1 MIQKQENVL
10 VNHLTETEW
19 EFSVQKDGE
28 FDAFF
33 LALNQNLTI
42 KVLLKGEHAK
52 SNIKCAYLS
61 NKNNKLNIDIKVI
74 HEYKNTTSNQ
84 QMTGLSTA
92 ESIVSLTAGIEI
104 PKNTNGCEGF
114 QNHRGI
120 LLSDKA
126 KIVATPQ
133 LEIWSEDVV
142 CSHGSAVGPLPEEQL
157 FYLQSRGLKKSEAE
171 KILLSCFFNDIV
183 PNEFDIIDFLI
194 GEFISTIKFV
204 VLISR

>member
-1 MIQKQENVL
+1 MKLSNNLFLIQKQTEVL
-10 VNHLTETEW
+10 VNRLSETDW

-28 FDAFF
+28 LDVFF
-33 LALNQNLTI
+33 LCLDQNLNI
-42 KVLLKGEHAK
+42 KILLQGDKAK

-61 NKNNKLNIDIKVI
+61 NKNNKLNINIQVI

-84 QMTGLSTA
+84 QIKGLSTD

-104 PKNTNGCEGF
+104 PQNTNGCEGY

-142 CSHGSAVGPLPEEQL
+142 CSHGSAVGPLSEEEVY
-157 FYLQSRGLKKSEAE
+157 YLQTRGLKKQSAE
-171 KILLSCFFNDIV
+171 KLLLSSFFNDIV
-183 PNEFDIIDFLI
+183 PSEFDTYI
-194 GEFISTIKFV
+194 GEWMDQNV
-204 VLISR
+204 

>member
-1 MIQKQENVL
+1 MKPSNNLFLIKSQENVL
-10 VNHLTETEW
+10 VNHDSETDW

-28 FDAFF
+28 LDAFF
-33 LALNQNLTI
+33 LVLNQNLNI
-42 KVLLKGEHAK
+42 KILLQGEKAK

-61 NKNNKLNIDIKVI
+61 NKNNKLNINIQVI

-84 QMTGLSTA
+84 QIKGLSTD
-92 ESIVSLTAGIEI
+92 ESIVSLTAGIKI
-104 PKNTNGCEGF
+104 PQNTNGCEGF

-142 CSHGSAVGPLPEEQL
+142 CSHGSAVGPLPEEEVY
-157 FYLQSRGLKKSEAE
+157 YLQTRGLKKQSAE
-171 KILLSCFFNDIV
+171 KLLLSSFFNDIV
-183 PNEFDIIDFLI
+183 PSEFDTYI
-194 GEFISTIKFV
+194 GEWMDQNV
-204 VLISR
+204 

>member
-1 MIQKQENVL
+1 MKLSNNLFLIQKQSEVL
-10 VNHLTETEW
+10 VNRSSETDW

-28 FDAFF
+28 LDAFF
-33 LALNQNLTI
+33 LALNQNLNI
-42 KVLLKGEHAK
+42 KVILKGKNAK

-74 HEYKNTTSNQ
+74 HEYKNTVSNQ
-84 QMTGLSTA
+84 QIKGLSTD

-142 CSHGSAVGPLPEEQL
+142 CSHGSAVGPLPEEEV
-157 FYLQSRGLKKSEAE
+157 FYLETRGLKKSDAE
-171 KILLSCFFNDIV
+171 KLLLSSFFNDNV
-183 PNEFDIIDFLI
+183 PNEFDTYI
-194 GEFISTIKFV
+194 GEWMDQNV
-204 VLISR
+204 

>member
-1 MIQKQENVL
+1 MTHLNNPLLIQHQENVL
-10 VNHLTETEW
+10 VNHPTETEW

-28 FDAFF
+28 LDAFF
-33 LALNQNLTI
+33 LALNQNLNI
-42 KVLLKGEHAK
+42 KVLLIGEKAK

-74 HEYKNTTSNQ
+74 HKYKNTISNQ
-84 QMTGLSTA
+84 QIKGLSSD
-92 ESIVSLTAGIEI
+92 ESIVSLTADIEI
-104 PKNTNGCEGF
+104 PQSTNGCEGY

-126 KIVATPQ
+126 KIVVTPQ

-157 FYLQSRGLKKSEAE
+157 FYLESRGLKKSEAE

-183 PNEFDIIDFLI
+183 PKEMNTYIEEWMDQN
-194 GEFISTIKFV
+194 V
-204 VLISR
+204 

>member
-1 MIQKQENVL
+1 MKLSNNLFLIQKQTEVL
-10 VNHLTETEW
+10 VNHPAETEW
-19 EFSVQKDGE
+19 EFSVQKEGE
-28 FDAFF
+28 LDAFF
-33 LALNQNLTI
+33 LVFNQNLNI
-42 KVLLKGEHAK
+42 KVLLQGENAK

-61 NKNNKLNIDIKVI
+61 NKNNKLNINIQVI

-84 QMTGLSTA
+84 QIKGLSTD

-142 CSHGSAVGPLPEEQL
+142 CSHGSAVGPLPEEEV
-157 FYLQSRGLKKSEAE
+157 FYLETRGVKKSDAE
-171 KILLSCFFNDIV
+171 KLLLSSFFNDIV
-183 PNEFDIIDFLI
+183 PSEFDTYI
-194 GEFISTIKFV
+194 GEWMDQNV
-204 VLISR
+204 

>member
-1 MIQKQENVL
+1 MKLSNNLFLIQKQTEVL
-10 VNHLTETEW
+10 VNHPTETEW
-19 EFSVQKDGE
+19 EFSVQKEGE
-28 FDAFF
+28 LDAFF
-33 LALNQNLTI
+33 LALNQNLNI
-42 KVLLKGEHAK
+42 KVLLQGDKAK

-61 NKNNKLNIDIKVI
+61 NENNKLNINIQVI

-84 QMTGLSTA
+84 QIKGLSTD

-142 CSHGSAVGPLPEEQL
+142 CSHGSAVGPLPEEEIY
-157 FYLQSRGLKKSEAE
+157 YLQTRGLKKQSAE
-171 KILLSCFFNDIV
+171 KLLLSSFFNDIV
-183 PNEFDIIDFLI
+183 PSEFDTYI
-194 GEFISTIKFV
+194 GEWMDQNV
-204 VLISR
+204 

>member
-1 MIQKQENVL
+1 MTHSNNLFLIQRQENVL

-28 FDAFF
+28 LDAFF
-33 LALNQNLTI
+33 LGLNRNLNI
-42 KVLLKGEHAK
+42 KVLLKGEYAK

-61 NKNNKLNIDIKVI
+61 NKNNKLNIDIKVM
-74 HEYKNTTSNQ
+74 HEYENTTSNQ
-84 QMTGLSTA
+84 QIKGLA
-92 ESIVSLTAGIEI
+92 VGESIVSLTAGIEI
-104 PKNTNGCEGF
+104 PKNTNGCEGY

-133 LEIWSEDVV
+133 LEIWSEDVI

-157 FYLQSRGLKKSEAE
+157 FYLESRGLKKMEAE
-171 KILLSCFFNDIV
+171 KILLSSFFNDIV
-183 PNEFDIIDFLI
+183 PNEFDTYIEEWMDQN
-194 GEFISTIKFV
+194 V
-204 VLISR
+204 

>member
-1 MIQKQENVL
+1 MKLSNNLFLIQRQKEVL
-10 VNHLTETEW
+10 LNRSSETDW

-28 FDAFF
+28 LDAFF
-33 LALNQNLTI
+33 LCLNQNLNI
-42 KVLLKGEHAK
+42 KVLLQGENAK

-61 NKNNKLNIDIKVI
+61 NKNNKLNINIQVI
-74 HEYKNTTSNQ
+74 HEYKNTASNQ
-84 QMTGLSTA
+84 QIKGLSTG

-120 LLSDKA
+120 LLSDQA

-142 CSHGSAVGPLPEEQL
+142 CSHGSAVGPLPEEEI
-157 FYLQSRGLKKSEAE
+157 FYLETRGLKKSEAE

-183 PNEFDIIDFLI
+183 PNEFDTYI
-194 GEFISTIKFV
+194 GEWMDQNV
-204 VLISR
+204 

>member
-1 MIQKQENVL
+1 MKLSNNLFLIQSQEKVL
-10 VNHLTETEW
+10 VNHKTETDW

-28 FDAFF
+28 LDVFF
-33 LALNQNLTI
+33 LALNQNLNI
-42 KVLLKGEHAK
+42 KILLLGTKAK

-61 NKNNKLNIDIKVI
+61 NKNNKLNINIQVI
-74 HEYKNTTSNQ
+74 HEYKNTASNQ
-84 QMTGLSTA
+84 QIKGLSTD

-142 CSHGSAVGPLPEEQL
+142 CSHGSAVGPLPEEEIY
-157 FYLQSRGLKKSEAE
+157 YLQTRGLKKQSAE
-171 KILLSCFFNDIV
+171 KLLLSSFFNDIV
-183 PNEFDIIDFLI
+183 PSEFDTYI
-194 GEFISTIKFV
+194 GEWMDQNV
-204 VLISR
+204 